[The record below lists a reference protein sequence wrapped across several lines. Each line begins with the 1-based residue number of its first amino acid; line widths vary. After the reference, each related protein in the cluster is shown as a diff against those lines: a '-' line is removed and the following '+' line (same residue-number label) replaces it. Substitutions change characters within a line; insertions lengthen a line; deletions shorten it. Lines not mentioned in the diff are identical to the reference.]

1 MTTTP
6 AVREV
11 TAPLV
16 SPAATSGLFE
26 VFRRRYLLKLLVRR
40 EIAARYQGSFL
51 GLFWSYLQPASRL
64 AMYYFVFGILL
75 ARPIENFAIHLFAGL
90 VIVHYFT
97 ETFSA
102 GTRSIVRNKGVVQKM
117 AVPREMF
124 PVASMLVSAYHVI
137 PGLVLLSGLCA
148 LLGWTPDPVG
158 IAAGLLGFLLV
169 AVLGTA
175 CALLFSVA
183 NVFFRDFSNV
193 VSLLTMFVTFSVPMM
208 YPYSIVEERF
218 GEFAKFYLFNP
229 LAEAVLLFQ
238 RCFWIGTTENP
249 KAMIATNMPDHLFA
263 VGVLHVTAGLVALV
277 IAQLVFARFE
287 SKIPERL

>member
-1 MTTTP
+1 M
-6 AVREV
+6 
-11 TAPLV
+11 
-16 SPAATSGLFE
+16 
-26 VFRRRYLLKLLVRR
+26 RR

-137 PGLVLLSGLCA
+137 PGAGAALGLLR
-148 LLGWTPDPVG
+148 V
-158 IAAGLLGFLLV
+158 AGLDPRPGRDRRRAARVPPGGGAGHGVRAALQRGQR
-169 AVLGTA
+169 VL
-175 CALLFSVA
+175 
-183 NVFFRDFSNV
+183 
-193 VSLLTMFVTFSVPMM
+193 P
-208 YPYSIVEERF
+208 
-218 GEFAKFYLFNP
+218 
-229 LAEAVLLFQ
+229 
-238 RCFWIGTTENP
+238 
-249 KAMIATNMPDHLFA
+249 
-263 VGVLHVTAGLVALV
+263 
-277 IAQLVFARFE
+277 
-287 SKIPERL
+287 